1 MHCQN
6 LAETG
11 FLLRLE
17 SGPELSQF
25 GPADP
30 HRLSWVLPLPIP
42 SRQICYEIFTFIL
55 AHLMAMNLNG
65 TQIPADGVRTTTS
78 SIHGVCIGSN
88 VRERKK
94 ERGEKEWYDS
104 PCLSSRSRVQALV
117 SSTPCPARRARLAL
131 LERTTGDVMTPGRFS
146 QTSST
151 ATIDRHSASSTR
163 AQGARLP
170 SVRLPP
176 GGVDRRPAREFVPL
190 VHHPSDSRR
199 CPRRCLRCQVRS
211 SCLRTSRAMSE
222 LAKRAF
228 EAGCSRAVIGSTP
241 LSCTL
246 H

>member
-1 MHCQN
+1 
-6 LAETG
+6 
-11 FLLRLE
+11 
-17 SGPELSQF
+17 
-25 GPADP
+25 
-30 HRLSWVLPLPIP
+30 
-42 SRQICYEIFTFIL
+42 
-55 AHLMAMNLNG
+55 MAMNLNG

-78 SIHGVCIGSN
+78 SIRGVCIGSN

-104 PCLSSRSRVQALV
+104 PCLSSRSRVETLA

-131 LERTTGDVMTPGRFS
+131 LERTTGDVPSNDISLLGHW
-146 QTSST
+146 
-151 ATIDRHSASSTR
+151 ADSARRRPPRQSIAIVLR
-163 AQGARLP
+163 
-170 SVRLPP
+170 VRELKVRVFQVYDYPP
-176 GGVDRRPAREFVPL
+176 GSVDRRPAREFVPL
-190 VHHPSDSRR
+190 VHRPSDSRR